1 MTRAL
6 LSRVGR
12 VLTPPP
18 AGMAL
23 PAMAVA
29 AFPSAAT
36 LETKTINIGLQ
47 LFAVIVLPGL
57 ALNPAFALLV

>member
-12 VLTPPP
+12 VLTPP